1 MPTSVLVILAAGA
14 VLVLLAFLS
23 RRPRVGGEWPFY
35 ARKPLS
41 IPEQVM
47 YHRLVKSLPQC
58 MILAQVQASRLL
70 GVKRGYD
77 FHRWANRINRLS
89 VDYVVCHRDSTVIA
103 ALELD
108 DASHQA
114 RGREEVVWRKERAF
128 KAAGVPLLR
137 WSVRDLPD
145 EAAIRAALEPV
156 LNRPAATP

>member
-14 VLVLLAFLS
+14 VLVLLAFLGG
-23 RRPRVGGEWPFY
+23 RPRVGGEWPFY

-41 IPEQVM
+41 IPQQVM
-47 YHRLVKSLPQC
+47 FHRLVRSLPEC

-77 FHRWANRINRLS
+77 FHRWNNRISRLS

-103 ALELD
+103 AIQLD
-108 DASHQA
+108 DAA
-114 RGREEVVWRKERAF
+114 VDWRKERAF

-145 EAAIRAALEPV
+145 EAAIRAALEPALV
-156 LNRPAATP
+156 RPPATR

>member
-14 VLVLLAFLS
+14 VLVLLAFLGG
-23 RRPRVGGEWPFY
+23 RPRVGGDWPFY

-41 IPEQVM
+41 IPEQVL
-47 YHRLVKSLPQC
+47 YHRLVRSLPEC

-77 FHRWANRINRLS
+77 FHRWNNRINRLS
-89 VDYVVCHRDSTVIA
+89 VDYVVCHRDSSVIA
-103 ALELD
+103 AIELD
-108 DASHQA
+108 DASHDA
-114 RGREEVVWRKERAF
+114 RSRAEADWRKERAF

-145 EAAIRAALEPV
+145 EAAIRAALQPA
-156 LNRPAATP
+156 LNRSAATP